1 MPGAP
6 LSAESCVP
14 VFLVCFPL
22 LSRNCL
28 NSFFPPEPLKS
39 HECGFHPPFQPENG
53 FHHKTSWWG
62 GNVCGFQSKA
72 GLVVEGGMIEEGGK
86 GRSSRTG

>member
-53 FHHKTSWWG
+53 FRHKTSWWG

-72 GLVVEGGMIEEGGK
+72 GLVVEAGMIEEGGK